1 MSIDLQLSRHIGV
14 VFGTPLY
21 IRPVEG
27 AETLNAELTALGLRL
42 QAEDSG
48 AKVSNVGGWQSAP
61 TLLQRPE
68 PGFARLGELI
78 LEAVGELMAAP
89 RGGAAPAPRV
99 ELNAWMN
106 INRPGDYNQLH
117 SHPLNHWAVVYYVA
131 IGRPTGGNPNN
142 GRIELRD
149 PRPAAVHG
157 RVAGYAFGQSI
168 AIEPKPGLMIGFP
181 AWIDHWVHPFQ
192 GEGERISI
200 AANVRL
206 LG

>member
-1 MSIDLQLSRHIGV
+1 MSIDLQLSRHVGV

-21 IRPVEG
+21 VRPVEG
-27 AETLNAELTALGLRL
+27 AVALNAELTALGQRM
-42 QAEDSG
+42 QAENPG
-48 AKVSNVGGWQSAP
+48 ARVSNVGGWQSAP
-61 TLLQRPE
+61 TLLQRSE
-68 PGFARLGELI
+68 PAVARLRGLI
-78 LEAVGELMAAP
+78 EEAVGELMAAP
-89 RGGAAPAPRV
+89 RGGTGATPRL
-99 ELNAWMN
+99 ELNAWLN
-106 INRPGDYNQLH
+106 INQAGDYNQLH

-131 IGRPTGGNPNN
+131 TGRADGDNPYN

>member
-1 MSIDLQLSRHIGV
+1 MSIDLQLSRHVGV

-21 IRPVEG
+21 IRHVEST
-27 AETLNAELTALGLRL
+27 ETLNAELTDLGHRMR
-42 QAEDSG
+42 AEDSG
-48 AKVSNVGGWQSAP
+48 ARVSNVGGWQSAP
-61 TLLQRPE
+61 TLLKRSE
-68 PGFARLGELI
+68 PAIARLRGLI
-78 LEAVGELMAAP
+78 EDATGELMAAP
-89 RGGAAPAPRV
+89 QTGSASTPRF

-106 INRPGDYNQLH
+106 MNRSGDYNQLH

-131 IGRPTGGNPNN
+131 TGRPAGANPFN

-157 RVAGYAFGQSI
+157 RITGYAFGQSV
-168 AIEPKPGLMIGFP
+168 AIEPKPGLLVGFP
-181 AWIDHWVHPFQ
+181 AWIEHWVHPFQ

-200 AANVRL
+200 AANVKF